1 MTYKNTNI
9 RLSRRKK
16 KNLKVKK
23 KGKAFTT
30 RMHTLVNKQKVC
42 TGLDINET
50 TQVCKQHNSS
60 AAVHKQ
66 LEAYALESEP
76 VYKFVLFN

>member
-1 MTYKNTNI
+1 
-9 RLSRRKK
+9 
-16 KNLKVKK
+16 
-23 KGKAFTT
+23 
-30 RMHTLVNKQKVC
+30 MHTLVNKQKVC